1 MIHSNCLIKPAKPD
15 IRCCRTVQSLRTFGA
30 NLLIRRE
37 IGAWYYFCRRPSNEK
52 GMLVN
57 YFKTAL
63 RNLLQN
69 KTYSAINI
77 FGLAV
82 GMAVFLLIAQYVRF
96 ERSYEDFVPDRAD
109 IYRVSIHSYRN
120 NELISAS
127 AENYP
132 AVGPAMLHDIPQV
145 LSFARLYNMGYK
157 NNVIITNENS
167 KPDPIAIKQHRF
179 LYADSA
185 FLPMMGYE
193 MIRGDAATALANP
206 FAAVISEKYARIYFG
221 DRNPIGQ
228 TLHMHDDDFNDELA
242 TVTGVFKEVPAN
254 THLKFDVLFS
264 YKTLYTRRKDANKR
278 YDQNWSRED
287 MYTFVRLRP
296 GTDPATVEA
305 QLPALVARYKPQLA
319 ANREKEVLQLQP
331 LTAIHLYSD
340 LAEEPEANGN
350 GTIVLFL
357 SLIGIF
363 VLVIAWIN
371 FINLATA
378 RAIGRAKEV
387 GIYKVVGAT
396 RAALIT
402 RFLAEAATVNLLSL
416 ALAVGIVAATL
427 NLFNEI
433 SGLSLDT
440 SCLGQ
445 AWFLELLAGLWIGG
459 TLLSGFYPAWV
470 LSSFKPVSVLKGRWK
485 NSSGGALL
493 RKGLVVGQFV
503 ASVALIAGTFIVYRQ
518 LNYMTHQD
526 LGMNISQVLITD
538 RPGIAPNDDNNT
550 KAFRAGIDLFRQE
563 LKKSPAIEA
572 VSLPSTIPGMLR
584 EWRATVKRYD
594 ADAHDS
600 IVVRTNSMDDDF
612 LNVFKMK
619 LIAGRMFSRSFPK
632 DPDTSA
638 ILTLSATRLL
648 GYKRPEDAI
657 GKTLVLNEWNGFKPV
672 VVGVVNDYHQVSFKK
687 PLEPTMFTCDWYEGE
702 YYAIRMNTEHLS
714 QAVDH
719 VRRAWNT
726 AFPGNPFEYYFLDD
740 YFNRQYANDRKFG
753 QLFTTFATLAI
764 LISCLGLFGLSAYT
778 ASQRIK
784 EIGIRKVLGASVTN
798 ITAML
803 SYDFLRLVV
812 FSILIA
818 TPLTWLVMYGWLQ
831 SYAYRAPIPW
841 WVFALSGLI
850 ALLIALLTVSFQ
862 AVKAALTN
870 PVKSLRSE

>member
-1 MIHSNCLIKPAKPD
+1 M
-15 IRCCRTVQSLRTFGA
+15 F
-30 NLLIRRE
+30 
-37 IGAWYYFCRRPSNEK
+37 
-52 GMLVN
+52 VN
-57 YFKTAL
+57 YFRTAL
-63 RNLLQN
+63 RNLLRN
-69 KTYSAINI
+69 PTYSAINMV
-77 FGLAV
+77 GLAV

-96 ERSYEDFVPDRAD
+96 ERSYEDFVPDRNN
-109 IYRVSIHSYRN
+109 IYRVSLHTYRN
-120 NELISAS
+120 SELISAS

-132 AVGPAMLHDIPQV
+132 AVGPSMLRDIPQV

-157 NNVIITNENS
+157 NNVVITNES
-167 KPDPIAIKQHRF
+167 AKPDPIPLKQHRF

-193 MIRGDAATALANP
+193 MVRGNAFTALANS
-206 FAAVISEKYARIYFG
+206 FSAVISEKYARLYFG

-242 TVTGVFKEVPAN
+242 TVTGVFREAPVN

-264 YKTLYTRRKDANKR
+264 YKTLYTRRTNSIKR
-278 YDQNWSRED
+278 YDQNWTRVD

-296 GTDPATVEA
+296 GTNPAAVEA
-305 QLPALVARYKPQLA
+305 QLPGLVARYKPQLA
-319 ANREKEVLQLQP
+319 ANREKDILQLQP
-331 LTAIHLYSD
+331 LTSIHLNSD

-357 SLIGIF
+357 GLIGIF

-387 GIYKVVGAT
+387 GIYKVAGAT
-396 RAALIT
+396 RTHLIT
-402 RFLAEAATVNLLSL
+402 RFLVEAALVNLLSL

-427 NLFNEI
+427 APFNAI
-433 SGLSLDT
+433 SGLSLD
-440 SCLGQ
+440 SSYLGRP
-445 AWFLELLAGLWIGG
+445 WFLELLSGLWIAG

-470 LSSFKPVSVLKGRWK
+470 LSSFKPVSVLKGKWK
-485 NSSGGALL
+485 SSSGGALL

-518 LNYMTHQD
+518 LNYMMHQD
-526 LGMNISQVLITD
+526 LGMNISQVLILD
-538 RPGIAPNDDNNT
+538 RPGIAPSDETNS
-550 KAFRAGIDLFRQE
+550 KAFRAGIDLFREE

-584 EWRATVKRYD
+584 EWKATVKRYD
-594 ADAHDS
+594 ANAQDS
-600 IVVRTNSMDDDF
+600 IDVRTNAMDDDF

-619 LIAGRMFSRSFPK
+619 LLAGRMFSRSFPK
-632 DPDTSA
+632 DPDTSV
-638 ILTLSATRLL
+638 ILTLSATQLL
-648 GYKRPEDAI
+648 GYRKPEDAI
-657 GKTLVLNEWNGFKPV
+657 GKTLVINEFNGFKPV

-687 PLEPTMFTCDWYEGE
+687 PLEPTLFMCDFYEGE
-702 YYAIRMNTEHLS
+702 YYSIRMNTEHLP
-714 QAVDH
+714 QAMDH
-719 VRRAWNT
+719 VRQAWNT

-753 QLFTTFATLAI
+753 QLFTVFASLAI
-764 LISCLGLFGLSAYT
+764 LISCLGLFGLSSYT

-798 ITAML
+798 ITALL
-803 SYDFLRLVV
+803 SFDFLRLVLI
-812 FSILIA
+812 SILVA
-818 TPLTWLVMYGWLQ
+818 TPLTWLIMYSWLQ
-831 SYAYRAPIPW
+831 SYAYRASIQW
-841 WVFALSGLI
+841 WVFAMSGLI
-850 ALLIALLTVSFQ
+850 ALFIALLTVGLQ
-862 AVKAALTN
+862 AIKAALAN

>member
-1 MIHSNCLIKPAKPD
+1 MFL
-15 IRCCRTVQSLRTFGA
+15 
-30 NLLIRRE
+30 
-37 IGAWYYFCRRPSNEK
+37 
-52 GMLVN
+52 N
-57 YFKTAL
+57 YLKTAF
-63 RNLLQN
+63 RNLLRN
-69 KTYSAINI
+69 KTYSAINMI
-77 FGLAV
+77 GLAI

-96 ERSYEDFVPDRAD
+96 ERSYEDFVPNRAN

-132 AVGPAMLHDIPQV
+132 AVGPSMLHDIPQV
-145 LSFARLYNMGYK
+145 LSYARLYNMGYK
-157 NNVIITNENS
+157 NNVVITNENA

-185 FLPMMGYE
+185 FLPMMGYDL
-193 MIRGDAATALANP
+193 IRGDAATALANP
-206 FAAVISEKYARIYFG
+206 FTAVISEKMARIYFG
-221 DRNPIGQ
+221 DNDPIGQ

-242 TVTGVFKEVPAN
+242 KVTGVFKEVPAN

-264 YKTLYTRRKDANKR
+264 YKTLYTRRINSISR
-278 YDQNWSRED
+278 YDQNWTRVD

-296 GTDPATVEA
+296 GADAAVVEA
-305 QLPALVARYKPQLA
+305 QLPALVTRYKPQLA
-319 ANREKEVLQLQP
+319 ANHEKEVLQLQP
-331 LTAIHLYSD
+331 LTSIHLNSD

-357 SLIGIF
+357 GLIGIF

-396 RAALIT
+396 RSHLIS
-402 RFLAEAATVNLLSL
+402 RFLAEAALINFLSL
-416 ALAVGIVAATL
+416 AIAVGIVAVTL
-427 NLFNEI
+427 TPFNTI
-433 SGLSLDT
+433 SGLSLDV
-440 SCLGQ
+440 SYLEKP
-445 AWFLELLAGLWIGG
+445 WFLELLAGLWIAG

-470 LSSFKPVSVLKGRWK
+470 LSSFKPVSVLKGK
-485 NSSGGALL
+485 LKSSSGGTLL
-493 RKGLVVGQFV
+493 RKGLVIGQFV

-518 LNYMTHQD
+518 LNYMMHQD
-526 LGMNISQVLITD
+526 LGMNISRVLILD
-538 RPGIAPNDDNNT
+538 RPGIAPNDDTNP
-550 KAFRAGIDLFRQE
+550 KEFRAGIDLFREE

-572 VSLPSTIPGMLR
+572 VSLPSPIPGMLR
-584 EWRATVKRYD
+584 EEKATVKRFD
-594 ADAHDS
+594 AAAQDS
-600 IVVRTNSMDDDF
+600 IVVRTNTMDDDF

-619 LIAGRMFSRSFPK
+619 LLAGRMFSRSFPK
-632 DPDTSA
+632 DYDTSV
-638 ILTLSATRLL
+638 ILTLSATQLL
-648 GYKRPEDAI
+648 GYKKPEDAI
-657 GKTLVLNEWNGFKPV
+657 GKTLVINEFNGFKPV

-687 PLEPTMFTCDWYEGE
+687 PLEPTVFLCDYYDGE
-702 YYAIRMNTEHLS
+702 YYSIRMNTDHLS
-714 QAVDH
+714 QTMDH
-719 VRRAWNT
+719 VRHAWNT
-726 AFPGNPFEYYFLDD
+726 AFPGNPFEYYVLDD

-753 QLFTTFATLAI
+753 ELFTTFASLAI
-764 LISCLGLFGLSAYT
+764 LISCLGLFGLSSYT

-803 SYDFLRLVV
+803 SFDFLRLVL

-818 TPLTWLVMYGWLQ
+818 TPLTWLAMYGWLQ
-831 SYAYRAPIPW
+831 SYAYRTPIQW
-841 WVFALSGLI
+841 WIFGVAGLI

-862 AVKAALTN
+862 AIKAALTN

>member
-1 MIHSNCLIKPAKPD
+1 MFL
-15 IRCCRTVQSLRTFGA
+15 
-30 NLLIRRE
+30 
-37 IGAWYYFCRRPSNEK
+37 
-52 GMLVN
+52 N
-57 YFKTAL
+57 YLKTAF
-63 RNLLQN
+63 RNLLRN
-69 KTYSAINI
+69 KTYSAINMI
-77 FGLAV
+77 GLAI

-96 ERSYEDFVPDRAD
+96 ERSYEDFVPNRAN
-109 IYRVSIHSYRN
+109 IYLVSIHSYRN

-132 AVGPAMLHDIPQV
+132 AVGPSMLHDIPQV
-145 LSFARLYNMGYK
+145 LSYARLYNMGYK
-157 NNVIITNENS
+157 NNVVITNENA

-185 FLPMMGYE
+185 FLPMMGYDL
-193 MIRGDAATALANP
+193 IRGDAATALANP
-206 FAAVISEKYARIYFG
+206 FTAVISEKMARIYFG
-221 DRNPIGQ
+221 DNDPIGQ

-242 TVTGVFKEVPAN
+242 KVTGVFKEVPAN

-264 YKTLYTRRKDANKR
+264 YKTLYTRRINSISR
-278 YDQNWSRED
+278 YDQNWTRVD

-296 GTDPATVEA
+296 GADAAVVEA
-305 QLPALVARYKPQLA
+305 QLPALVTRYKPQLA
-319 ANREKEVLQLQP
+319 ANHEKEVLQLQP
-331 LTAIHLYSD
+331 LTSIHLNSD

-357 SLIGIF
+357 GLIGIF

-396 RAALIT
+396 RSHLIT
-402 RFLAEAATVNLLSL
+402 RFLAEAALINFLSL
-416 ALAVGIVAATL
+416 AIAVGIVAAALTP
-427 NLFNEI
+427 FNTI
-433 SGLSLDT
+433 SGLSLDV
-440 SCLGQ
+440 SYLEKP
-445 AWFLELLAGLWIGG
+445 WFLELLTGLWISG

-470 LSSFKPVSVLKGRWK
+470 LSSFKPVSVLKGK
-485 NSSGGALL
+485 LKSSSGGTLL
-493 RKGLVVGQFV
+493 RKGLVIGQFV

-518 LNYMTHQD
+518 LNYMMHQD
-526 LGMNISQVLITD
+526 LGMNISRVLILD
-538 RPGIAPNDDNNT
+538 RPGIAPNDGTNT
-550 KAFRAGIDLFRQE
+550 KEFRAGIDLFREE

-584 EWRATVKRYD
+584 EEKATVKRYD
-594 ADAHDS
+594 AAAQDS
-600 IVVRTNSMDDDF
+600 IVVRTNTMDDDF

-619 LIAGRMFSRSFPK
+619 LLAGRMFSRSFPK
-632 DPDTSA
+632 DYDTSV
-638 ILTLSATRLL
+638 ILTLSATQLL
-648 GYKRPEDAI
+648 GYKKPEDAI
-657 GKTLVLNEWNGFKPV
+657 GKTLVINEFNGFKPV

-687 PLEPTMFTCDWYEGE
+687 PLEPTVFLCDYYDGE
-702 YYAIRMNTEHLS
+702 YYSIRMNTDHLS
-714 QAVDH
+714 QTMDH
-719 VRRAWNT
+719 VRQAWNT

-753 QLFTTFATLAI
+753 ELFTTFASLAI
-764 LISCLGLFGLSAYT
+764 LISCLGLFGLSSYT

-803 SYDFLRLVV
+803 SFDFLRLVL

-818 TPLTWLVMYGWLQ
+818 TPLTWLAMYGWLQ
-831 SYAYRAPIPW
+831 SYAYRTPIQW
-841 WVFALSGLI
+841 WIFGVAGLI

-862 AVKAALTN
+862 AIKAALTN
-870 PVKSLRSE
+870 PVNSLRSE